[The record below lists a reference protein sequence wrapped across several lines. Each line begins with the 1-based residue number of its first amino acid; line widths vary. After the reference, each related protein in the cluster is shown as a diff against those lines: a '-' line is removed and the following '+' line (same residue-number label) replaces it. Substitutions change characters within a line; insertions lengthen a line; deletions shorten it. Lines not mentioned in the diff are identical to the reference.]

1 MSAHHMISI
10 SRFQSELNRLFDE
23 ALNLAAGQ
31 PRAGEWQ
38 PPIDV
43 VETPDQVIL
52 LVEVPGIP
60 ARNLEV
66 EVQGETVTLRGR
78 KEPPAP
84 PDGPSRFHRVER
96 LHGSFE
102 RRIDLQRPV
111 NTRAGNARTADGLLI
126 VELPKVEE
134 KRERRRILV
143 VEAGAEEGGEP

>member
-10 SRFQSELNRLFDE
+10 SRFQGELNRLFDE

-43 VETPDQVIL
+43 VETPDKVLI
-52 LVEVPGIP
+52 LVEVPGIR
-60 ARNLEV
+60 AEDLEV
-66 EVQGETVTLRGR
+66 AVQGETVTLKGR
-78 KEPPAP
+78 KYPPPP

-111 NTRAGNARTADGLLI
+111 NSRAGSARTAGGLLI
-126 VELPKVEE
+126 VEFPKVQE
-134 KRERRRILV
+134 KRERRRIIV
-143 VEAGAEEGGEP
+143 VDGSEAGEESP

>member
-43 VETPDQVIL
+43 VETPDRVII
-52 LVEVPGIP
+52 LVEVPGVR
-60 ARNLEV
+60 AEDLEV
-66 EVQGETVTLRGR
+66 AVQGDTVTLSGR
-78 KEPPAP
+78 KHPPP
-84 PDGPSRFHRVER
+84 SPDGPSRFHRVER
-96 LHGSFE
+96 LHGRFE

-111 NTRAGNARTADGLLI
+111 NSRSATARTESGLLI
-126 VELPKVEE
+126 VELQKVEE
-134 KRERRRILV
+134 KRERRRIVV
-143 VEAGAEEGGEP
+143 VEGEGPREDTP

>member
-1 MSAHHMISI
+1 MSARHMIPV
-10 SRFQSELNRLFDE
+10 SRFQSELDRLFDE

-31 PRAGEWQ
+31 PLAGELQ

-43 VETPDQVIL
+43 VETPGQVII

-60 ARNLEV
+60 AENLEV

-78 KEPPAP
+78 KPPP
-84 PDGPSRFHRVER
+84 PPPGEPSRFHRVER

-111 NTRAGNARTADGLLI
+111 NSRAGSARTADGLLI
-126 VELPKVEE
+126 VEFPKVEE

-143 VEAGAEEGGEP
+143 VDGGTPGEDEP